1 MEKTQSQP
9 KEGAVP
15 GLWVHSCDNPE
26 GRQQLL
32 IRHILCVSVLR
43 PKASSIFTA
52 GALRADAMTTIL
64 FALLCLGTLPKPT
77 IWAEPGAMISWR
89 SPVTIWCRGIL
100 EAQEYRLYADGSPR
114 YLDRQKSLEPGD
126 RAKFLITGNYAE
138 RYTCN
143 YLSPT
148 GWSGHS
154 DPLELVVTG
163 VHSKPSLSALPSR
176 VVTSE
181 GYVTLQCGSRQEFDR
196 FILTKEGDH
205 RLSWTLDSQPQ
216 PSGRSQALFRVG
228 PVTPSHRGTFRCY
241 GYFEK
246 HPQELSDPSDPLHLT
261 VSGPSGGP
269 SPPPTGPTSTAGE
282 SRGALLRGSTTHPAS
297 LPWYLY
303 ILTGVSVALVLLLAL
318 LLLLLRH
325 RRQSKGR
332 MSGGFLLW
340 NQGDIVVSHRLQQ
353 SRQGEGPQGV
363 TYAQVNL
370 SRPRPRQGM
379 ATSPSSLSGVLLDTK
394 GRQTEEDRQ
403 VGPILPRPRA
413 FSNPHQVSSLS
424 LPLLQAAPDAPQ
436 DVTYAQL
443 NLLALSRETRAPL
456 SSPSEEPPE
465 EPSMYATL
473 AIH

>member
-1 MEKTQSQP
+1 
-9 KEGAVP
+9 
-15 GLWVHSCDNPE
+15 
-26 GRQQLL
+26 
-32 IRHILCVSVLR
+32 
-43 PKASSIFTA
+43 
-52 GALRADAMTTIL
+52 MTTIL
-64 FALLCLGTLPKPT
+64 FALLCLGLSLDQRIHVQAGTLPKPT

-269 SPPPTGPTSTAGE
+269 SPPPTGPTSTAG
-282 SRGALLRGSTTHPAS
+282 

-332 MSGGFLLW
+332 MSDAAMKDPQPGKSLEL
-340 NQGDIVVSHRLQQ
+340 
-353 SRQGEGPQGV
+353 GP
-363 TYAQVNL
+363 
-370 SRPRPRQGM
+370 R
-379 ATSPSSLSGVLLDTK
+379 
-394 GRQTEEDRQ
+394 
-403 VGPILPRPRA
+403 
-413 FSNPHQVSSLS
+413 
-424 LPLLQAAPDAPQ
+424 AAPDAPQ